1 MENAFLVGLSQQMA
15 ANRAMEVIANNLA
28 NLSTPAFKRESIR
41 FEQYVVPVPATEA
54 ETEQGDTVNVSFV
67 FDRGVARDLSEGRF
81 EQTGSML
88 DMSIAGAGYFVVQTP
103 QGERYT
109 RNGHFKLD
117 EQGRLVTGDGYQVQS
132 DGGAITLQPQEGDL
146 RVGTD
151 GTLSTDLQILGK
163 LRVVT
168 FGDERALKKTGAS
181 LYEADGQVA
190 QTVPQARVNQGIVER
205 SNVEPVIEISRMIE
219 LMRAYQASADLT
231 KSGEDLLKQAIEKIG
246 AIPTA

>member
-1 MENAFLVGLSQQMA
+1 MA

-54 ETEQGDTVNVSFV
+54 EIEQGDTVNVSFV

-117 EQGRLVTGDGYQVQS
+117 DQGRLVTDDGYQVQS

-146 RVGTD
+146 RLGTD

-168 FGDERALKKTGAS
+168 FGDERALKKSGAS

-190 QTVPQARVNQGIVER
+190 QAVPQPRVHQGFMER